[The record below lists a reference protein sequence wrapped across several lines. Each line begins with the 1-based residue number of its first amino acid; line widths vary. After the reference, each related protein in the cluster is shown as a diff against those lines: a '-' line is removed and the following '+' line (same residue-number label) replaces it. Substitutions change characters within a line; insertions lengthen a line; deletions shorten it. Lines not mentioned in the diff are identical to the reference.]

1 MRRLLSACSLLAVLI
16 ALSPNSARAVLSE
29 DDFFIKHA
37 QDLVDLCAADAADPL
52 YSAAIHFC
60 HGFAS
65 GAWQFHEAQATWP
78 DGVQIV
84 CAPEPPPTRNE
95 AIAGFVTWAAANPQ
109 HMNEP
114 AIEGL
119 FRFLNETWP
128 CSKGDS
134 K

>member
-1 MRRLLSACSLLAVLI
+1 MRRLLIACSILGILV
-16 ALSPNSARAVLSE
+16 ALSPSSARAVLSE

-37 QDLVDLCAADAADPL
+37 EDLVDLCTADAADPL

-78 DGVQIV
+78 DGVRIA
-84 CAPEPPPTRNE
+84 CLPEPRPTRNE
-95 AIAGFVTWAAANPQ
+95 AIAGFVVWASSHPQ
-109 HMNEP
+109 HMTEP
-114 AIEGL
+114 AIEAL
-119 FRFLNETWP
+119 FRYLHDTWP